1 MKTYDYNIMLK
12 HGTGWSSFDVLNMSE
27 ESAKNYKR
35 TDYILLLAKEDDEP
49 AIREVERA
57 DDFRLER
64 V

>member
-1 MKTYDYNIMLK
+1 MKTYDYNVMLK
-12 HGTGWSSFDVLNMSE
+12 HGTGWSNFDVLNMTE

-35 TDYILLLAKEDDEP
+35 IDYILLLAKENDEP